1 MKKIFLPAIAMAL
14 FSVAAMAQDIP
25 LVYDV
30 ENTAAANPDPVF
42 PTFSEL
48 PKCEPLTDPFA
59 FSDGSGRATS
69 FSQWSKRRG
78 EIKREIEHYEIGDKP
93 AVSLD
98 DIEASMEGNKLTV
111 VVTVNGKS
119 LTLTSTINYPAGGT
133 APYPLMI
140 GASNNSLPGSLLS
153 SRNIA
158 TMNFTESQ
166 VNGYSQMGGSGSR
179 GTYPFDNLYPDL
191 IDNGAYSE
199 WAWGFSRLLDGLQKL
214 GPEVTKIDMNHIGV
228 TGCSYAGKM
237 ALFCGAFDE
246 RVALTIAQ
254 EPGGGGA
261 AAWRVTRVHNRDYK
275 KEDSWEGLD
284 NTDYHWFMES
294 LRNTFGEDKTFYLP
308 YDHHELAAMCCP
320 RALLM
325 LGNPDYRWLADGSGY
340 VSMEGARKV
349 WEQYGIQDRCGYSIV
364 AGHGHC
370 SLPSSQYPEVEA
382 FLDRFLLGLDVNTDG
397 VTYASNYQAGGDR
410 ATALEDLDQW
420 IGWWGVTDTPPD
432 LPDNRPVAVRLWG
445 NVENMVAASCDDWVI
460 ETDEDS
466 PTGKC
471 ARAAVTNTAYPTDP
485 SKALTYTFTV
495 PTTQDYYIYA
505 YVNCPASSS
514 DAFWIAFD
522 DGTPLKSNGNK
533 TSGGYAWQSLY
544 AKLSTADKAAFKKNL
559 TAGEH
564 TAYIYAKEPDAKV
577 ALICVSNTDALS
589 DFKSDIEGIDLS
601 SVTTDIRSLAY
612 DGNSSKALRGVS
624 TEDGMVRVLVSANET
639 INGSIDIYNA
649 VGVKVASQK
658 VNMAKG
664 NHVVTFARA
673 LAKGIYVVKMSMDNS
688 RSAESRS
695 FVVR

>member
-1 MKKIFLPAIAMAL
+1 MKKLLLSAIAMSFFCAGA
-14 FSVAAMAQDIP
+14 FAQDIP
-25 LVYDV
+25 LVYSV

-59 FSDGSGRATS
+59 FSDGSGRATT
-69 FSQWSKRRG
+69 FDQWSKRRG
-78 EIKREIEHYEIGDKP
+78 EIKREIEHYEIGTKP
-93 AVSLD
+93 VVSLD
-98 DIEASMEGNKLTV
+98 DIQASMDGNKLTV
-111 VVTVNGKS
+111 ITTVNGK
-119 LTLTSTINYPAGGT
+119 TLTQTATINYPAGGT

-140 GASNNSLPGSLLS
+140 GASNNSLPSSLLS

-158 TMNFTESQ
+158 TMNFSESQ

-179 GTYPFDNLYPDL
+179 GTYPFDELYPDL

-294 LRNTFGEDKTFYLP
+294 LGNTFGEDKTFYLP

-325 LGNPDYRWLADGSGY
+325 LGNPDYKWLADGSGY

-364 AGHGHC
+364 EGHGHC

-410 ATALEDLDQW
+410 ATPLEDLDQW
-420 IGWWGVTDTPPD
+420 MGWWGVTDTPPA
-432 LPDNRPVAVRLWG
+432 LPDNRPVPVRFWSYAEDMASSAVT
-445 NVENMVAASCDDWVI
+445 DWVI
-460 ETDEDS
+460 EEDAAS
-466 PTGKC
+466 PSGKC
-471 ARAAVTNTAYPTDP
+471 ARAAVTNTTAPTDK
-485 SKALTYTFTV
+485 SQALAYTFNV
-495 PTTQDYYIYA
+495 TQQQNYYLYA
-505 YVNCPASSS
+505 YVNCAASSS
-514 DAFWIAFD
+514 DAFWICVD
-522 DGTPLKSNGNK
+522 DGDPLKSNGNK
-533 TSGGYAWQSLY
+533 TTGGYAWQGLY
-544 AKLSTADKAAFKKNL
+544 AKLAAADKSKYKLNL
-559 TAGEH
+559 APGEH
-564 TAYIYAKEPDAKV
+564 TVYIYVKEPDAKV

-589 DFKSDIEGIDLS
+589 DFKTEVADIDLS
-601 SVTTDIRSLAY
+601 NISTGIR
-612 DGNSSKALRGVS
+612 
-624 TEDGMVRVLVSANET
+624 T
-639 INGSIDIYNA
+639 INFEQLYDDNA
-649 VGVKVASQK
+649 TWYDLSGRKLFEKPA
-658 VNMAKG
+658 N
-664 NHVVTFARA
+664 
-673 LAKGIYVVKMSMDNS
+673 KGIYIVNGKKVVIK
-688 RSAESRS
+688 
-695 FVVR
+695 